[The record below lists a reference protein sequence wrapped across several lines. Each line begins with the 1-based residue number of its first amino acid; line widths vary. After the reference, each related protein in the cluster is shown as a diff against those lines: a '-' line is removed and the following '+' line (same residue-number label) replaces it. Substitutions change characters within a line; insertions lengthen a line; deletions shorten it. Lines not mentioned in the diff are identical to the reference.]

1 MTLLHSLFAQSLRRG
16 TETYLTSSSPNYQ
29 ESVFQM
35 VSHTLSG
42 DYDELN
48 MIPAVKLMEVVLQ
61 NCPGKVSVLLC
72 YVSNSVC
79 NIRLIM
85 VVCSAMCLARVLV
98 MFSAVTNAN
107 GRQQMTVSLML
118 INHLPLLL
126 PGSNHMLTH

>member
-1 MTLLHSLFAQSLRRG
+1 MTSALLHLNACRG

-61 NCPGKVSVLLC
+61 NCPGKVSALVC
-72 YVSNSVC
+72 YVTV
-79 NIRLIM
+79 
-85 VVCSAMCLARVLV
+85 LATSGF
-98 MFSAVTNAN
+98 FS
-107 GRQQMTVSLML
+107 
-118 INHLPLLL
+118 
-126 PGSNHMLTH
+126 